1 MSDVKEMSPV
11 KSSLSVPISEQPKW
25 DERKESLMNTLG
37 EFGKKISFSHF
48 VRLVVYGHQI
58 ERREDGVYLTVKL

>member
-1 MSDVKEMSPV
+1 MEKVSAV
-11 KSSLSVPISEQPKW
+11 KSSLSVPPSEQPKW

-37 EFGKKISFSHF
+37 EFGKRISFSHF

-58 ERREDGVYLTVKL
+58 EKREDGVYLTVKL